1 MDKLERMAR
10 DLGKALQE
18 DERYIAYNVAK
29 QNADNDETL
38 QQLIQEFNVA
48 RVQLNTEMSKDD
60 KDGDKLQEL
69 DQKIK
74 DVYSA
79 IMSNEHMVAFN
90 EAQDTFNEVM
100 TAINVVITASANGE
114 DPETCPATQS
124 SCSGSCSTC
133 GGCS

>member
-1 MDKLERMAR
+1 MDRLERMAR

-29 QNADNDETL
+29 QNADEDESL
-38 QQLIQEFNVA
+38 QMLIQDFNMS

-60 KDGDKLQEL
+60 KDADRLQEL

-74 DVYSA
+74 DTYAA
-79 IMSNEHMVAFN
+79 ILANENMAAFN
-90 EAQDTFNEVM
+90 DAQDTMNAVM
-100 TAINVVITASANGE
+100 SAINVIITASANGS
-114 DPETCPATQS
+114 DPETCPATQ

-133 GGCS
+133 GGCA

>member
-18 DERYIAYNVAK
+18 DERYIKYNVAK
-29 QNADNDETL
+29 DNADNDETL
-38 QQLIQEFNVA
+38 QQLIQEFNLA

-74 DVYSA
+74 DIYSQILA
-79 IMSNEHMVAFN
+79 NENMTAFN
-90 EAQDTFNEVM
+90 EAQDTMNAVM
-100 TAINVVITASANGE
+100 SAINMIITASANGS
-114 DPETCPATQS
+114 DPETCSTTQ

>member
-1 MDKLERMAR
+1 MDNLERMAR

-18 DERYIAYNVAK
+18 DTRYINYNILK
-29 QNADNDETL
+29 DKADNDEEL
-38 QQLIQEFNVA
+38 QQLIQEFNLS

-74 DVYSA
+74 DTYNK
-79 IMSNEHMVAFN
+79 IITNENMSAFN
-90 EAQDTFNEVM
+90 KSQDEMNALLG
-100 TAINVVITASANGE
+100 AINMIITASANGE
-114 DPETCPATQS
+114 DPETCSTVQ

>member
-10 DLGKALQE
+10 DLGKAIQE
-18 DERYIAYNVAK
+18 DARYIAYNVAMN
-29 QNADNDETL
+29 NADNDETL
-38 QQLIQEFNVA
+38 QSLIQDFNMS

-60 KDGDKLQEL
+60 KDGDRLQEL

-74 DVYSA
+74 DIYSQINA
-79 IMSNEHMVAFN
+79 NENMIAFN
-90 EAQDTFNEVM
+90 DAQDEMSALMN
-100 TAINVVITASANGE
+100 AINNILIASTKGE
-114 DPETCPATQS
+114 DPETCPTAP